1 MNWEPF
7 PMSLTDASLGKI
19 VCNFWNVMDHY
30 YLDKPSPD
38 QEGKQRKY
46 EDGQTTS
53 IRFEQLMSI
62 KDMFNFIKIKENI
75 LKQWN
80 TLITLCTHMYTIK
93 MSAYVHQKT
102 CTRIFTLVKN

>member
-53 IRFEQLMSI
+53 IRFKVNAYKRHVQFY
-62 KDMFNFIKIKENI
+62 KNQRK
-75 LKQWN
+75 
-80 TLITLCTHMYTIK
+80 YT
-93 MSAYVHQKT
+93 
-102 CTRIFTLVKN
+102 

>member
-1 MNWEPF
+1 
-7 PMSLTDASLGKI
+7 
-19 VCNFWNVMDHY
+19 MDHY

-75 LKQWN
+75 LKQ
-80 TLITLCTHMYTIK
+80 
-93 MSAYVHQKT
+93 
-102 CTRIFTLVKN
+102 